1 MGGWKQAILP
11 ASGWGKGQGLQ
22 DSPGARC
29 RVAACACD
37 HDGDDIGYGCISV
50 IGAVKILTLPK
61 WLDQIGHQ
69 VIDQI
74 GRQQKDAPGTS

>member
-11 ASGWGKGQGLQ
+11 ASGWGQGQGLQ
-22 DSPGARC
+22 DSPGAGC

-50 IGAVKILTLPK
+50 IGAVKILALPK
-61 WLDQIGHQ
+61 RLDQIGHQ
-69 VIDQI
+69 VYQQI
-74 GRQQKDAPGTS
+74 DAPGTS